1 MCKDKFILIKTPET
15 ITKHF
20 LGCFA
25 KMNLKTTN
33 TLKNLFTLKT

>member
-20 LGCFA
+20 LGSFA
-25 KMNLKTTN
+25 KMNSKTTN
-33 TLKNLFTLKT
+33 SL